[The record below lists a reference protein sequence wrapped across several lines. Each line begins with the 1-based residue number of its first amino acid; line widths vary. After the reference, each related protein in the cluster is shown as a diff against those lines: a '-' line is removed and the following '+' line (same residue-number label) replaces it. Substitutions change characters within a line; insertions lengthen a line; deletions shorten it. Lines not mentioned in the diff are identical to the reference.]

1 MPSSPWILVAALAAI
16 SVSILL
22 FALTM
27 MGSLSR
33 SGKARDLTSRIE
45 HYGPRRALR
54 LNTEAAAGKQ
64 GLNRAALD
72 ATNRMMSQQTQRRLA
87 ERLDHAGVARSP
99 AEWTLLGVGLGIAV
113 AAALTLL
120 TGYVLVGVPV
130 GVVVAWLTMRMSL
143 SIMIRRRR
151 AAFADQ
157 LPDLLQLIASALQ
170 SGFSL
175 QQAVDAVVHENAQPA
190 VGEFSRALA
199 EVKLGADLDD
209 CLDMIATRM
218 DSADLH
224 WTVMAIRIQRG
235 IGGNLAEVLTTIVG
249 TIRER
254 GFLRRQV
261 RSLSAE
267 GRLSAVI
274 LVALPILV
282 GAWLFLTDRTYM
294 RTLYTTPMGLLLF
307 IGAIALLVIGTFWM
321 RRMIRLEV

>member
-1 MPSSPWILVAALAAI
+1 M
-16 SVSILL
+16 
-22 FALTM
+22 
-27 MGSLSR
+27 
-33 SGKARDLTSRIE
+33 
-45 HYGPRRALR
+45 
-54 LNTEAAAGKQ
+54 
-64 GLNRAALD
+64 
-72 ATNRMMSQQTQRRLA
+72 
-87 ERLDHAGVARSP
+87 
-99 AEWTLLGVGLGIAV
+99 
-113 AAALTLL
+113 
-120 TGYVLVGVPV
+120 
-130 GVVVAWLTMRMSL
+130 AWLTMRMSL
-143 SIMIRRRR
+143 SVMIRRRR